1 MNAAAQPDP
10 VYLDPHA
17 VAKAIGGKVIAGT
30 SKVVA
35 HAPGHKKGSPE
46 ISITVDPF
54 APRGLLVNCF
64 SGEDPVAIKDWVLE
78 RCGEPPFTPGQKAE
92 APAVHTRLLKSKDT
106 PKAFYD
112 GHLTR
117 QGYSAVAEYDYA
129 TPDGEILFQVV
140 RYEGAGLDKTFLQR
154 QPDGKGSWLSGRP
167 DPIIYRWPEIASRSG
182 EPVYIVEGEKDVDT
196 LINAGLLATT
206 APNGSWPSDL
216 SPLKGRTIY
225 AIPDNDAPGAG
236 KADKAI
242 ALLQGIAT
250 VKRVVLPG
258 LPDKGDVTDWLGAG
272 NTIHQLQA
280 LAKAAMPAP
289 ANDNR
294 PAGPELIHSGDFV
307 RGFVPPDYAVD
318 GIMQSGFLYSLT
330 GQTGSGKT
338 AVALLLA
345 LCTALGSPFAG
356 RETKGGRVFY
366 FAGENPDD
374 VTMRWIGLLHEHALD
389 ADELDVHFIRGVFSV
404 SEFLGHIAE
413 RARDLGGVDLIIV
426 DTTAAYFTGSDE
438 NSNVEMGNYA
448 RQLRELAKME
458 WRPAV
463 LAASHP
469 VKNAGADNLLPRG
482 GGAFL
487 NEVDG
492 NLTLAKR
499 GEMSVLHWQGKHRG
513 PDFLPLTF
521 DLKTINAPALVDSK
535 GRPIPT
541 VMAAPVGD
549 DEVAQ
554 RADAD
559 NGDDKVMLLA
569 IRQNGNRSLRDLAEF
584 HGWTNTKGEP
594 DKKRAQNSTD
604 RLKRAQYVLYELQQW
619 KLTKKGEEAASSAAA
634 DIHEQRKW
642 ASVVQGM
649 AAKDGRK
656 RSRTGGD
663 RTVRE

>member
-1 MNAAAQPDP
+1 MTAIAQPDP

-30 SKVVA
+30 NRVVA

-46 ISITVDPF
+46 ISITVDPS

-64 SGEDPVAIKDWVLE
+64 SGEDPVAMKDWVLE
-78 RCGEPPFTPGQKAE
+78 RCGEPAFTPGQKAE
-92 APAVHTRLLKSKDT
+92 AHAAHTGLLKSKEAQ
-106 PKAFYD
+106 KAFYD

-117 QGYSAVAEYDYA
+117 RGFRLAVEYDYVDL
-129 TPDGEILFQVV
+129 DGEVLFQVL
-140 RYEGAGLDKTFLQR
+140 RYEHATESKTFLQR
-154 QPDGKGSWLSGRP
+154 QPDGKGGWLGSRP
-167 DPIIYRWPEIASRSG
+167 DPIIYRWPEIAARPG
-182 EPVYIVEGEKDVDT
+182 EPVYVVEGEKDVDT

-216 SPLKGRTIY
+216 SPLKGRTIFV
-225 AIPDNDAPGAG
+225 IPDNDRTGTD

-242 ALLQGIAT
+242 GLLQGIAK
-250 VKRVVLPG
+250 VKRVELPG
-258 LPDKGDVTDWLGAG
+258 LPDKGDVTDWLEAG
-272 NTIHQLQA
+272 NTIDQLQA

-413 RARDLGGVDLIIV
+413 RDHVANR
-426 DTTAAYFTGSDE
+426 
-438 NSNVEMGNYA
+438 
-448 RQLRELAKME
+448 
-458 WRPAV
+458 
-463 LAASHP
+463 
-469 VKNAGADNLLPRG
+469 GALLVPRG
-482 GGAFL
+482 SR
-487 NEVDG
+487 
-492 NLTLAKR
+492 LADWDR
-499 GEMSVLHWQGKHRG
+499 R
-513 PDFLPLTF
+513 DRFY
-521 DLKTINAPALVDSK
+521 
-535 GRPIPT
+535 
-541 VMAAPVGD
+541 
-549 DEVAQ
+549 VA
-554 RADAD
+554 R
-559 NGDDKVMLLA
+559 
-569 IRQNGNRSLRDLAEF
+569 
-584 HGWTNTKGEP
+584 
-594 DKKRAQNSTD
+594 
-604 RLKRAQYVLYELQQW
+604 
-619 KLTKKGEEAASSAAA
+619 
-634 DIHEQRKW
+634 
-642 ASVVQGM
+642 
-649 AAKDGRK
+649 
-656 RSRTGGD
+656 
-663 RTVRE
+663 